1 MYKILDG
8 RLVSKE
14 HESKLK
20 KNIKNKMKLVIIKAN
35 DSKESDKYIYQKV
48 KKCIDLGIKVELKE
62 YKEKCTNE
70 EIIKDIEKFNKDKSV
85 NGIIVEL
92 PLYNHLD
99 DDMILNS
106 INEYKDVDGLTDKN
120 MSKLINNEDCFIPGT
135 VRGILS
141 LLSYYDIDFKDKK
154 VTIINR
160 SKLIGKPLYYYLTNK
175 GIDVNMVGHS
185 TKDIKKI
192 CKNSHI
198 LITGIGKREVIDK
211 SYVKNNAVVVDAGI
225 NVECG
230 QIFGDVYFEDVKS
243 KCDYIS
249 KVPGGVGPMTVIS
262 LFENLYDAYELQNKK

>member
-48 KKCIDLGIKVELKE
+48 KKCIDLGIDVELKE

-70 EIIKDIEKFNKDKSV
+70 KIIKDIEKFNKDKAV

-262 LFENLYDAYELQNKK
+262 LLENLYDAYELQNKK

>member
-1 MYKILDG
+1 MTY
-8 RLVSKE
+8 
-14 HESKLK
+14 
-20 KNIKNKMKLVIIKAN
+20 IIRGV
-35 DSKESDKYIYQKV
+35 YQKV
-48 KKCIDLGIKVELKE
+48 KKCIDLGIEVELKE

-262 LFENLYDAYELQNKK
+262 LFENLYDAYLMQNKK